1 MSVMCEIAY
10 SDKDVVPELSYGS
23 HFFQDLVETGIFYVA
38 LFDNKDNVVFNEFSN
53 FPNAFVGQETVND
66 SYLRQR

>member
-1 MSVMCEIAY
+1 MKIRMEV
-10 SDKDVVPELSYGS
+10 
-23 HFFQDLVETGIFYVA
+23 T
-38 LFDNKDNVVFNEFSN
+38 DNVVFNEFSN